1 MLAFMPKKIAVEV
14 RAALRHVGYEV
25 QLATGASANDFLI
38 EEPNMESAQPRLRIG
53 SVSCPAWPPEQV
65 ALVPATL
72 FFEIPQHMM
81 VMQNMLK
88 DLATREH
95 LLLMGNQGVGKNK
108 LTDRLLMLLQR
119 EREYIQL
126 HRDTTVGSLTLAPS
140 LREGYVFVSEM

>member
-25 QLATGASANDFLI
+25 QLAGGTRAA
-38 EEPNMESAQPRLRIG
+38 EYEVVEPIMTAQNPCLRIG
-53 SVSCPAWPPEQV
+53 NVSCPAWAPEQV

-88 DLATREH
+88 DMATKEH

-140 LREGYVFVSEM
+140 LREG